1 VTASSGTSAITIVP
15 LSPRDTKAFIAFPQS
30 VYQND
35 PCWSPPLKLERKEFL
50 NPHKNPFF
58 QEADGQLFL
67 ALQGRQPVGRI
78 AAVIHHLHDRQHHE
92 RAGFFGLF
100 ECLPQAEAA
109 ATALFNAATEWVR
122 ERGATFIR
130 GPLNL
135 STNELACGLLVEGFD
150 TPPVFDSAYNPPYY
164 ADYIESNGFT
174 ACKDLLAFIKHYDP
188 PLPKRV
194 AQVITR
200 LRARGTVTVR
210 PINMRDFTAEV
221 ARIAVLYNEAWCEN
235 WGFVPITEAGA
246 QHLAKHLKLAVIPEL
261 TLIAEVNREPVGC
274 FVAIPDMNQALRH
287 LHGRLTPWG
296 LLRFFYHRRRID
308 TVRVAMVGVKKRYRR
323 LGVDLL
329 LLAHVWEQ
337 APPLGYMH
345 GELAWVLEDNELMI
359 RAIEEIDAKPY
370 KRYRLYQKDV
380 V

>member
-1 VTASSGTSAITIVP
+1 MTASSEMPAITVVP
-15 LSPRDTKAFIAFPQS
+15 LSLRDTKVFIAFPQS

-35 PCWSPPLKLERKEFL
+35 PCWIPPLRLERKAFL
-50 NPHKNPFF
+50 NPRKNPFF
-58 QEADGQLFL
+58 QEADVQLFL

-78 AAVIHHLHDRQHHE
+78 AAVINHLHDRQHRE

-109 ATALFNAATEWVR
+109 AAALFNAATDWVR

-150 TPPVFDSAYNPPYY
+150 IPPVFDSAYNPPYY
-164 ADYIESNGFT
+164 ADYIESNEFT

-188 PLPKRV
+188 PLPERV
-194 AQVITR
+194 TQAITR
-200 LRARGTVTVR
+200 LRARRTVTVR
-210 PINMRDFTAEV
+210 PINMRDFNAEV
-221 ARIAVLYNEAWCEN
+221 ARITAIYNEAWSDN
-235 WGFVPITEAGA
+235 WGFVPITKAGA
-246 QHLAKHLKLAVIPEL
+246 QHLAKNLKLAVIPEL
-261 TLIAEVNREPVGC
+261 ALIAEVNGEPVGC
-274 FVAIPDMNQALRH
+274 FVAIPDMNQALQH

-308 TVRVAMVGVKKRYRR
+308 TLRVAMIGVNKRYRR
-323 LGVDLL
+323 LGIDIL

-337 APPLGYMH
+337 IPPLGFIH
-345 GELAWVLEDNELMI
+345 GELAWVLEDNELMT
-359 RAIEEIDAKPY
+359 RAIAEVDAKPY
-370 KRYRLYQKDV
+370 KRYRLYQKEV